1 MVKDSSG
8 QVITALAEKIKK
20 PHNVDCLEMLATRRV
35 VRFAHEIGLQQ
46 CHFEGDSEGIIKA
59 LVTRDMLSS
68 SYGHLVR
75 DTLCCVNSFRSS
87 SFSHIARQG
96 NSVAHALAQRA
107 RLSFLL
113 LVWMEDVP
121 FDKTYLVFGK
131 TSWALIFFMLQLCL
145 CFTLS
150 FMRLHLQA

>member
-20 PHNVDCLEMLATRRV
+20 LHNVDCLEMLATRRV

-75 DTLCCVNSFRSS
+75 DT
-87 SFSHIARQG
+87 
-96 NSVAHALAQRA
+96 
-107 RLSFLL
+107 
-113 LVWMEDVP
+113 
-121 FDKTYLVFGK
+121 
-131 TSWALIFFMLQLCL
+131 FML
-145 CFTLS
+145 CFLI
-150 FMRLHLQA
+150 